1 MLLIT
6 FLAKFP
12 VLTSGKKLWVKLITK
27 IHNSPTK
34 DFFEYQKIMRSN
46 ILEKKKMKKENFCV
60 GRFKIILF
68 SYV

>member
-6 FLAKFP
+6 IFAKFS

-34 DFFEYQKIMRSN
+34 DFFGYQKIMRF
-46 ILEKKKMKKENFCV
+46 KMNSSDCYSRQV
-60 GRFKIILF
+60 VVQLDI
-68 SYV
+68 